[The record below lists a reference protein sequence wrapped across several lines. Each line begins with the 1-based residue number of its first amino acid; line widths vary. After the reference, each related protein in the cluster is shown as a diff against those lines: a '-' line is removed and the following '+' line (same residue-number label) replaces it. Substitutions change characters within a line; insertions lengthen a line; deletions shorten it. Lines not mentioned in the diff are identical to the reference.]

1 MPALYPLRFH
11 PLLKRYLWGG
21 RRLASVLGK
30 ELGPE
35 NDYGESWEICDR
47 GDDQSRVA
55 NGPWRD
61 VPLGNLVRRH
71 GAEILGR
78 HYPRPGFPL
87 LIKFLD
93 ARQNLSMQ
101 VHPNDE
107 LAARIVPPD
116 NGKTEAWYV
125 LHAEPESAI
134 YAGLR
139 PGVDRGQFERSL
151 CAGGGAELV
160 NRFHPRAGD
169 CIFLPA
175 GAVHALGQGIL
186 AAEVQQSS
194 DVTYR
199 LFDWNRLGP
208 DGKPRQ
214 LHLERG
220 LEAVDFSRGPIVPQV
235 PLPIEKSPVVRLV
248 HCEKFILDRWQIAA
262 PATIGGDERFHILQP
277 VAGEIRIE
285 GDAETKPLQLGDT
298 CLLPAGWG
306 RAKIIPAGESAFL
319 DIYLP

>member
-1 MPALYPLRFH
+1 MLPLYPLRFT

-21 RRLASVLGK
+21 RRLATVLGK

-35 NDYGESWEICDR
+35 NDYGESWELCDH
-47 GDDQSRVA
+47 GEDQSRVA
-55 NGPWRD
+55 TGPLRN
-61 VPLGNLVRRH
+61 VPLGDLVRRH
-71 GAEILGR
+71 GADILGR
-78 HYPRPGFPL
+78 HHPRPGFPL

-101 VHPNDE
+101 VHPNDA
-107 LAARIVPPD
+107 LAAKIAPPD

-125 LHAEPESAI
+125 LHAEPESEI

-151 CAGGGAELV
+151 RGGGGAELV
-160 NRFHPRAGD
+160 HRFSARAGD
-169 CIFLPA
+169 CVFLPA
-175 GAVHALGQGIL
+175 GAVHALGRGIL
-186 AAEVQQSS
+186 VAEVQQSS

-199 LFDWNRLGP
+199 LFDWDRLGP

-220 LEAVDFSRGPIVPQV
+220 LESVDFSLGPIFPQAAR
-235 PLPIEKSPVVRLV
+235 PIEDTPVARLV
-248 HCEKFILDRWQIAA
+248 ECDKFIIDRWRTDA

-277 VAGEIRIE
+277 LAGEMRIE
-285 GDAETKPLQLGDT
+285 GDPESKPLQLGDT

-306 RAKIIPAGESAFL
+306 PAQVIPAGQSAFL